1 MQRIPNSLDVG
12 SSPASPAKKIKW
24 NFLKLQAY
32 KRYER
37 KSKKEINMDKNTYNQ
52 MRTEMWKIE
61 ELEYACN
68 CLMESNGE
76 DYYDYG
82 QSETY
87 GDTKYVSGSPKSLID
102 DAEYVLATFYEPD
115 HVRNESL
122 KYGGDVEKK
131 ECQKEIR
138 KIKRWIKK
146 WKPLAEG
153 GE

>member
-1 MQRIPNSLDVG
+1 M
-12 SSPASPAKKIKW
+12 KKIIW
-24 NFLKLQAY
+24 NFLKSVAY

-87 GDTKYVSGSPKSLID
+87 GDTKYVSGSPESLID

-122 KYGGDVEKK
+122 KYGGDTEKK

-146 WKPLAEG
+146 WKSIK
-153 GE
+153 